1 MVFRSSSGV
10 VIGLIAKFCTSTF
23 NTLGVMN
30 AGRDGPRR
38 LLNKSI
44 NIIVFLS
51 QNLRV
56 IRIGGHTLDAEK

>member
-10 VIGLIAKFCTSTF
+10 VVGLIAKICTSTF
-23 NTLGVMN
+23 KTWGVII
-30 AGRDGPRR
+30 AGRDGRKR

-44 NIIVFLS
+44 NIILFLS

-56 IRIGGHTLDAEK
+56 IRIGGHTLDSEK